1 MRSRRYCIGA
11 KGERMK
17 IGQRVRSKETGQVG
31 KIEGET
37 PLSTPKRRL
46 WVVKWEDT
54 EWAEVMA
61 EDEIER
67 VK

>member
-1 MRSRRYCIGA
+1 
-11 KGERMK
+11 MK

-46 WVVKWEDT
+46 WVVQWEDT